1 MARGETRRPE
11 AGGRPPTEARRG
23 GRRGAE
29 EAEPA
34 VVEEAPVKS
43 RKGLWI
49 GLSLVLVLLLGG
61 GGAAA
66 YFFVFSDAEGASRF
80 GGAEARGDGEPARM
94 PPIYYSLDPPFVNNL
109 SGTGGRRFMQVT
121 VQLMAR
127 DAAVIAAV
135 QRHEPVVRNDLIM
148 IFSDQTLES
157 VDSTAGKEALR
168 RDSLEAIRRILRQ
181 NNEPAELEDL
191 FFTSFIVQ

>member
-1 MARGETRRPE
+1 MARGDTRRTE
-11 AGGRPPTEARRG
+11 AGGRQTEARRSR
-23 GRRGAE
+23 RRGAE
-29 EAEPA
+29 EEPPEE
-34 VVEEAPVKS
+34 VEAPPVKS
-43 RKGLWI
+43 RKRLWI
-49 GLSLVLVLLLGG
+49 MLSLATTLLLLVG

-66 YFFVFSDAEGASRF
+66 YFFVFADGEGMNFF
-80 GGAEARGDGEPARM
+80 GGEARETAEPGLL

-109 SGTGGRRFMQVT
+109 AGTGGRRFMQVT

-127 DAAVIAAV
+127 DPDVIAAV

-157 VDSTAGKEALR
+157 IDSTAGKEALR
-168 RDSLEAIRRILRQ
+168 RDSLQAIRRVLRA
-181 NNEPAELEDL
+181 NDEPDELENL

>member
-1 MARGETRRPE
+1 MARGETRRPD
-11 AGGRPPTEARRG
+11 AGGRQTQSRRG
-23 GRRGAE
+23 GRRGE
-29 EAEPA
+29 EPEPDP
-34 VVEEAPVKS
+34 VEEAPVKS

-49 GLSLVLVLLLGG
+49 ILSLVGFLVLGG

-66 YFFVFSDAEGASRF
+66 YFFVFADSEAMSRMAGGEGRD
-80 GGAEARGDGEPARM
+80 GAEPVRQ

-109 SGTGGRRFMQVT
+109 AGTGGRRFMQVT

-127 DAAVIAAV
+127 DPAVIAAV

-148 IFSDQTLES
+148 LFSDQTLDS
-157 VDSTAGKEALR
+157 IDSTAGKEALR
-168 RDSLEAIRRILRQ
+168 RDSLDAIRRILRQ
-181 NNEPAELEDL
+181 NDEPAEVEDL